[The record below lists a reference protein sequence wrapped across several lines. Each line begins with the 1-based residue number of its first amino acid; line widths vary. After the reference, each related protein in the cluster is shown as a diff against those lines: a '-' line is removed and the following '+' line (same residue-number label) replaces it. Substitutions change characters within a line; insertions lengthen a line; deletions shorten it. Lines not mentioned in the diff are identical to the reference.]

1 MAFEPY
7 EIRVNRG
14 YNHFR
19 ACFKNFERA
28 RRMADEW
35 GVCVWE
41 NGRKVYEARESGL
54 CEPTRECEA
63 DKQAAAKARDGDFS
77 QTQATQNEITHP
89 QTPSARAGAGGWAK
103 IEALK
108 ERLKSAKHKEA

>member
-14 YNHFR
+14 FNHFR
-19 ACFKNFERA
+19 ACFKDFERA

-41 NGRKVYEARESGL
+41 NGRKIYEARVSES
-54 CEPTRECEA
+54 CEPARECEA
-63 DKQAAAKARDGDFS
+63 DKQAAAKARDGEFS
-77 QTQATQNEITHP
+77 QTQAAQNALNE
-89 QTPSARAGAGGWAK
+89 GADGFEK
-103 IEALK
+103 MMK
-108 ERLKSAKHKEA
+108 RLKNAKHKETS